1 MGNGFTTYGGYGPF
15 FSLSHSD
22 LVHPHCD
29 FSLLG
34 STNLLPQELGLVIKE
49 FVQGDEVGNYV
60 VQQVFLVAASF
71 QVSHAGLPD
80 WVLMAGGNTSS
91 VWGRGVLRR
100 SDTGSRGLF

>member
-1 MGNGFTTYGGYGPF
+1 MGNGFTAYGGCGSC

-29 FSLLG
+29 FGLLG
-34 STNLLPQELGLVIKE
+34 PTDLLPQELGLVIEE

-71 QVSHAGLPD
+71 QFSHVGLPD
-80 WVLMAGGNTSS
+80 WGSDGGEKYLIGVGTRCSS
-91 VWGRGVLRR
+91 
-100 SDTGSRGLF
+100 